1 MKRTDALELN
11 LLVCPQLHVLV
22 CDVIAPRRMKQRA
35 GVRSIYAKEI
45 SNQSS
50 DCC

>member
-35 GVRSIYAKEI
+35 GVRSINAKEI

-50 DCC
+50 DRC